1 MEDSPTGQ
9 APVVA
14 ASVEPTAQTTEVQ
27 TPAEAVNQ
35 EATTP
40 VEAQATT
47 EEASTQAATTQETE
61 VKQTQPTGGE
71 KDDGLAKFAKSQGF
85 DPDNLTEGEAKALK
99 LAHENQKAFRK
110 STVANTKAALDGDI
124 TRDELTEFQ
133 SEFRH
138 YQAQKQAETFFS
150 QEGRDDS
157 LAPVMTKVL
166 EDKRAEF
173 GDDYARVLSQDLNL
187 LYDLAQLS
195 AGAGQ
200 PVDTEAIRREERESI
215 NQKLAA
221 GTSAAHATSSADA
234 ASGAPK
240 IDAEW
245 IRSQYDPRNPEHIQL
260 MTQAG
265 LR

>member
-1 MEDSPTGQ
+1 MEDSLTGQ
-9 APVVA
+9 APVEA
-14 ASVEPTAQTTEVQ
+14 ASVTEPTVQSTEVQ

-35 EATTP
+35 EATTVETP
-40 VEAQATT
+40 VTT
-47 EEASTQAATTQETE
+47 EEASTQAATTQTTE
-61 VKQTQPTGGE
+61 EKQTQTGGLQ
-71 KDDGLAKFAKSQGF
+71 DDGLAKFAKSQGF

-110 STVANTKAALDGDI
+110 STVAQTKAALDGDI
-124 TRDELTEFQ
+124 TRDELVEFQ
-133 SEFRH
+133 SEFRS
-138 YQAQKQAETFFS
+138 YQAQKQAEQFFS

-157 LAPVMTKVL
+157 LAPVMTKIL
-166 EDKRAEF
+166 EEKRAEH
-173 GDDYARVLSQDLNL
+173 GDEYARVLSQDLNL
-187 LYDLAQLS
+187 LYDLAQLNS
-195 AGAGQ
+195 GAGQ
-200 PVDTEAIRREERESI
+200 VDTEAIRRQERESI

-245 IRSQYDPRNPEHIQL
+245 IKSTYDPRNPEHIQL